1 MTALIVLTVLG
12 VLAVALAFGVWVGLA
27 LYAVGLIGLAVF
39 RGHMPIDK
47 MIAQFSFNVLTTPE
61 LVALPLFVLMAEILF
76 RSKLSASL
84 FSGVAPWTA
93 RLPGRLLHVNVL
105 GCTLFAA
112 ISGSS
117 AATAATVG
125 RITLS
130 ELFARGYNKDIA
142 MGSLAGAG
150 TLGFL
155 IPPSIILIIYGVL
168 AEASILKLFIAG
180 IVPGFLLAGGYMI
193 YLAVRAVM
201 DPTLVPAE
209 ESRVPFLQRL
219 AGLRHLLPVVFLIL
233 AVLGSMYGGFASP
246 SEAAAVGVLGA
257 LLVSALQRTLT
268 LRNLKLACLGAV
280 RTVSMIGLIVAGA
293 YFLSITMGYLGVPRI
308 VAGQIAALGLSPIAL
323 IMLLLLFYAV
333 LGCVLE
339 GMSSI
344 VMTLPITLPLVLAAG
359 FDKIWFGVFLVIV
372 VEMAQ
377 ITPPVGFNLFVIQ
390 GMTGERIS
398 RIAIATFPFFL
409 IMVALAML
417 ITFVPQVVTYLPQV
431 IALTG

>member
-1 MTALIVLTVLG
+1 M
-12 VLAVALAFGVWVGLA
+12 
-27 LYAVGLIGLAVF
+27 
-39 RGHMPIDK
+39 
-47 MIAQFSFNVLTTPE
+47 
-61 LVALPLFVLMAEILF
+61 
-76 RSKLSASL
+76 
-84 FSGVAPWTA
+84 
-93 RLPGRLLHVNVL
+93 
-105 GCTLFAA
+105 
-112 ISGSS
+112 
-117 AATAATVG
+117 
-125 RITLS
+125 
-130 ELFARGYNKDIA
+130 
-142 MGSLAGAG
+142 
-150 TLGFL
+150 
-155 IPPSIILIIYGVL
+155 
-168 AEASILKLFIAG
+168 
-180 IVPGFLLAGGYMI
+180 
-193 YLAVRAVM
+193 
-201 DPTLVPAE
+201 
-209 ESRVPFLQRL
+209 
-219 AGLRHLLPVVFLIL
+219 
-233 AVLGSMYGGFASP
+233 
-246 SEAAAVGVLGA
+246 
-257 LLVSALQRTLT
+257 SALQRTLT